1 MHIESVRK
9 LIAETERM
17 TGCSED
23 PDPAVGADDD
33 AGDAAFR
40 VVPVVTVHKENLDRV
55 KSSIVSDLQVN
66 NRIRLNIIM

>member
-1 MHIESVRK
+1 MHIDSVCK

-23 PDPAVGADDD
+23 PAVGADDD

-40 VVPVVTVHKENLDRV
+40 MVPVVTVHKENLDRL
-55 KSSIVSDLQVN
+55 KSSIVSDIQVN

>member
-1 MHIESVRK
+1 MHIDSVCK

-23 PDPAVGADDD
+23 PDPATGAD

-55 KSSIVSDLQVN
+55 KSSIVSDIQVN

>member
-1 MHIESVRK
+1 
-9 LIAETERM
+9 M

-55 KSSIVSDLQVN
+55 KSSIVSDIQVN
-66 NRIRLNIIM
+66 NHDQIEYNYASLYQLQLV

>member
-1 MHIESVRK
+1 MHIDSVCK

-17 TGCSED
+17 TGCSEE
-23 PDPAVGADDD
+23 PATGADVD

-55 KSSIVSDLQVN
+55 KSSIVSDIQVN